1 MKSYHIDPETDQR
14 IENIFQHHPPCGNQL
29 ARYKQLRDEAK
40 AFAYLIISSSP
51 KSREQ
56 ALALTH
62 LEQAVFFANAAI
74 ARHEKFDLEI
84 QQPTLPV
91 VQRVASSRCRHE
103 TPEPEKLNRFAG
115 CYGGHDPNELP
126 DSEEVGGDP
135 TLRRARERNVIPA

>member
-1 MKSYHIDPETDQR
+1 MKSYPIDPETDQR
-14 IENIFQHHPPCGNQL
+14 IENIFQHHPPFSNQL

-56 ALALTH
+56 SLALTH
-62 LEQAVFFANAAI
+62 LEEAVFFANAAI

-84 QQPTLPV
+84 QQSPL
-91 VQRVASSRCRHE
+91 A
-103 TPEPEKLNRFAG
+103 KFIG

-126 DSEEVGGDP
+126 DESEEAGGDP
-135 TLRRARERNVIPA
+135 ISINDIPGGRAEPFEPRKNERPTGNVIPA

>member
-14 IENIFQHHPPCGNQL
+14 IENIFQHHPPFGNQL

-56 ALALTH
+56 SLALTH
-62 LEQAVFFANAAI
+62 LEEAVFFANAAI

-84 QQPTLPV
+84 QQQSPLAKFV
-91 VQRVASSRCRHE
+91 
-103 TPEPEKLNRFAG
+103 G

-126 DSEEVGGDP
+126 DESEEAGGDP
-135 TLRRARERNVIPA
+135 VPLEAPCGGKSPERRGDGIPA